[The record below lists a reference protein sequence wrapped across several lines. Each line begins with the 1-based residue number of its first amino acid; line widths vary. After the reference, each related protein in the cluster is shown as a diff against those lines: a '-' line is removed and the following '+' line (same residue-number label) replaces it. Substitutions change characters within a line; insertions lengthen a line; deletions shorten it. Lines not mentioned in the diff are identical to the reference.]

1 MGGISQ
7 LLETARRALLAQ
19 QYGISVTGHNIANAS
34 TPGYSRQRADFTATP
49 PAQSS
54 LGLLGT
60 GVTVDSVS
68 RLRNRFIDQQI
79 RSSNDSLGSA
89 TSDNQ
94 ILSQIEATFN
104 EPSDSSLS
112 AGLNA
117 FFASWQDLST
127 HPEDAVS
134 RNALMLQGTQLTDTF
149 HRLYSQ
155 VDTFRNSLS
164 DEFTAKVDRINVLS
178 KEISGLNVDITSA
191 STGGLNPSDM
201 LDLRDTKITE
211 LSKLANITVSE
222 GSHGAAL
229 VSLGGTTI
237 AGNGTF
243 LALRV
248 AAGAPV
254 SVSGTNV
261 EQMRLV
267 TDLGGTAVNL
277 TGGEA
282 GSILKSFNTTIPD
295 TLGRL
300 NQLASAIIAG
310 VNQEHSA
317 GFGRQQP
324 PRSGINFFTG
334 TDAASMEVDLT
345 DPAAAPGSNPSIDNI
360 AASSSATA
368 AGDNSIA
375 LAISGILDKRPLV
388 SAGGATLLDGLSVS
402 EYYNRTVTNIG
413 SAVNRADT
421 IVTSQELVVSQL
433 TQQQDAV
440 SGVSL
445 DEEMTNMIKFQRAF
459 DAAAR
464 VVNTVS
470 QMYDTL
476 IHMV

>member
-19 QYGISVTGHNIANAS
+19 QYGVSVTGHNIANAS

-49 PAQSS
+49 PSQSS
-54 LGLLGT
+54 HGLLGT
-60 GVTVDSVS
+60 GVTVESVS

-79 RSSNDSLGSA
+79 RSSNDSLGLAS
-89 TSDNQ
+89 SDNQ

-134 RNALMLQGTQLTDTF
+134 RNALMLQGKELTDTF

-155 VDTFRNSLS
+155 VDTFRNSLR
-164 DEFTAKVDRINVLS
+164 DEFTAKIDRINVLA
-178 KEISGLNVDITSA
+178 KEISDLNVDITAATS
-191 STGGLNPSDM
+191 GGLNPSDM
-201 LDLRDTKITE
+201 QDLRDTKITE
-211 LSKLANITVSE
+211 LSKLANISVSE

-229 VSLGGTTI
+229 VSVGGTTI
-237 AGNGTF
+237 AGNGTS

-248 AAGAPV
+248 GAGA
-254 SVSGTNV
+254 SATVSGTDF
-261 EQMRLV
+261 EQMRVV
-267 TDLGGTAVNL
+267 TALGGIAVNL

-295 TLGRL
+295 TLGRM

-324 PRSGINFFTG
+324 PRTGINFFTG
-334 TDAASMEVDLT
+334 TNAASIEIDLT
-345 DPAAAPGSNPSIDNI
+345 DPAAVPGSNPSIDNI

-388 SAGGATLLDGLSVS
+388 SAGGTTLLDGLSVS

-421 IVTSQELVVSQL
+421 IVTSQELVISQL
-433 TQQQDAV
+433 TQQQEAV

-470 QMYDTL
+470 EMYDTL
-476 IHMV
+476 IQMV

>member
-7 LLETARRALLAQ
+7 LLETARRAMLAQ
-19 QYGISVTGHNIANAS
+19 QFGVSVTAHNIANAS
-34 TPGYSRQRADFTATP
+34 TPGYSRQRADFATTP
-49 PAQSS
+49 AAQSS
-54 LGLLGT
+54 FGLLGS

-79 RSSNDSLGSA
+79 RSSNDSLGLAS
-89 TSDNQ
+89 SDNQ

-112 AGLNA
+112 AGLNT
-117 FFASWQDLST
+117 FFAAWQDLST

-134 RNALMLQGTQLTDTF
+134 RNALMLKGQGLTDTF

-155 VDTFRNSLS
+155 VDTFRNSLQG
-164 DEFTAKVDRINVLS
+164 ELTAKVDQINVLS
-178 KEISGLNVDITSA
+178 REISGLNVDITAATS
-191 STGGLNPSDM
+191 GGNNASDM

-222 GSHGAAL
+222 GVHGAAL
-229 VSLGGTTI
+229 VSLGGTNI
-237 AGNGTF
+237 VGNSTSV
-243 LALRV
+243 ALRA
-248 AAGAPV
+248 AAGDSV
-254 SVSGTNV
+254 TVSGTSF
-261 EQMRLV
+261 EQMRVV
-267 TDLGGTAVNL
+267 TESGGTPVNL
-277 TGGEA
+277 TGGET
-282 GSILKSFNTTIPD
+282 GSILKSFNATIPD

-300 NQLASAIIAG
+300 NQLASAIISG
-310 VNQEHSA
+310 VNQQHSA

-324 PRSGINFFTG
+324 PRTGINFFTG
-334 TDAASMEVDLT
+334 TDAASMEIDLT
-345 DPAAAPGSNPSIDNI
+345 DPAAVPGSSPNIDNI

-375 LAISGILDKRPLV
+375 LAISGILDKRSLV
-388 SAGGATLLDGLSVS
+388 SSGGTTLLDGLSVS
-402 EYYNRTVTNIG
+402 EYYNRMVTNIG
-413 SAVNRADT
+413 SAVNKADAT
-421 IVTSQELVVSQL
+421 VTSQELVIAQL

-440 SGVSL
+440 SGVSI

-470 QMYDTL
+470 EMYDTL
-476 IHMV
+476 IQMV